1 MELAWEVCRGACTAS
16 PLAAPAPTLPN
27 RPHPLPC
34 LTHACCLPACS
45 GAKGVYWKTVTLCTT
60 MGPGVRVSY
69 NSLRD
74 MKAEQ

>member
-1 MELAWEVCRGACTAS
+1 MEGGGVCGFRACSRRSRRPPRPATD
-16 PLAAPAPTLPN
+16 PPPPPAPLP
-27 RPHPLPC
+27 P
-34 LTHACCLPACS
+34 LPACS

-74 MKAEQ
+74 MKAEA